1 MAASPSSPTSPKVPA
16 AVSAGDLMARSGC
29 ELQEEELEITAGNK
43 QDNGELHVWRVQRGL
58 VKKGGPSLLQAV
70 LLMPVAQ
77 VG

>member
-1 MAASPSSPTSPKVPA
+1 
-16 AVSAGDLMARSGC
+16 MARSGY
-29 ELQEEELEITAGNK
+29 ELQKEELEITAGNK
-43 QDNGELHVWRVQRGL
+43 QDNGELHVWGVQRGL

>member
-1 MAASPSSPTSPKVPA
+1 
-16 AVSAGDLMARSGC
+16 MARSGC